1 MELASIHTYKH
12 IYFIG
17 IGGIGMSALARFF
30 KSQGKQVSGYD
41 LTQTRLTDTLTQMG
55 IDIHYDTN
63 VDKIPGDID
72 LVIYTPAI
80 PQDHAELYQL
90 QQSNIPVIKRSKA
103 LGMLSKTMDCIAVA
117 GTHGKTSTSAI
128 LAHLM
133 KSGGLNP
140 TAFVGGI
147 LKNYDTNYLEGSS
160 NWFIAEADEYDRSF
174 LQLYPKITIIQSLDA
189 DHLDIY
195 GTHEEMLATYEKF
208 SLQTQ
213 EGGTII
219 LQKGLKEYFSDTW
232 MEEVEKRKIKCI
244 EISSEGSA
252 EYHNIQIKDHRFYF
266 DLRSP
271 FGNLENIL
279 SVMPGEHNI
288 MNATAAIL
296 ATISAGLDP
305 EMINPCMESFEGI
318 KRRFEWIVDTQ
329 DFILIDDYAHH
340 PTELKSAIDTARKLY
355 PDAHITAIFQPHLYS
370 RTKDFYR
377 EFAQQLDRLDRV
389 FLLPIYPAREKPMPG
404 VTSDMILDIMKNIN
418 GYSIDFQYIS
428 TKLRDYRPEIL
439 LTLGASDLDKY
450 HKTII
455 DSLSL

>member
-1 MELASIHTYKH
+1 MELASVHTYNH

-30 KSQGKQVSGYD
+30 HSQGKKVSGYD
-41 LTQTRLTDTLTQMG
+41 LTQTKLTDSLTQMG
-55 IDIHYDTN
+55 MTIHYDTDVN
-63 VDKIPGDID
+63 KIPSDLD

-80 PQDHAELYQL
+80 PAEHAELLYL
-90 QQSNIPVIKRSKA
+90 QNSEVPVVKRSVA
-103 LGMLSKTMDCIAVA
+103 LGLLSKAMDCIAIA

-133 KSGGLNP
+133 KSGKLDP

-147 LKNYDTNYLEGSS
+147 MKNYNTNYIEGSS

-174 LQLYPKITIIQSLDA
+174 LQLFPKITIIQSLDP

-195 GTHEEMLATYEKF
+195 GDHQEMIATYEKF

-219 LQKGLKEYFSDTW
+219 LQHGLKKMFSASWEDKLK
-232 MEEVEKRKIKCI
+232 EKNIKLI
-244 EISSEGSA
+244 EISEEGKVF
-252 EYHNIQIKDHRFYF
+252 YQNIRVENHRFYF
-266 DLRSP
+266 DLETPSGP
-271 FGNLENIL
+271 LKGIL
-279 SVMPGEHNI
+279 SAMPGEHNI
-288 MNATAAIL
+288 MNASAAIL
-296 ATISAGLDP
+296 AALAAGLDP
-305 EMINPCMESFEGI
+305 ELVPLCMGSFEGI
-318 KRRFEWIVDTQ
+318 KRRFEWIVDTE
-329 DFILIDDYAHH
+329 DFVLIDDYAHH

-370 RTKDFYR
+370 RTNDFHR

-389 FLLPIYPAREKPMPG
+389 FLLPIYPARELPMPG
-404 VTSDMILDIMKNIN
+404 VSSNMILDIMKNIN
-418 GYSIDFQYIS
+418 GYSIDIQYLS
-428 TKLRDYRPEIL
+428 AKLRDYRPEIL
-439 LTLGASDLDKY
+439 LTLGASDLNKY